1 MAIWELRCAAVNEF
15 AVLVSRD
22 YDNIE
27 EQLFDTDGLAKDWKD
42 RPRVGYVVEPRK
54 KRQKSRADVGLLVPG
69 ALVLNAR
76 AREALGPFLASFG
89 QLLELDCE
97 GEPRWFFNVTQRLD
111 CVDLPRSQRFDDG
124 GLRLEAFDL
133 SRVPETSAL
142 VFKDPLTAPVRIY
155 VNEAGKQALEALVR
169 EAGLSGLECGVPQ
182 PL

>member
-1 MAIWELRCAAVNEF
+1 MPIWELRCAAVNEF

-22 YDNIE
+22 DDNIE
-27 EQLFDTDGLAKDWKD
+27 EQLFDTDGTAKDWQD

-54 KRQKSRADVGLLVPG
+54 KQQKPRADVGLLVPG

-76 AREALGPFLASFG
+76 AREALGPFLAPFG
-89 QLLELDCE
+89 QMLELDCE

-111 CVDLPRSQRFDDG
+111 CVDLQRSQRFDDG
-124 GLRLEAFDL
+124 GLRLEAFDENRL
-133 SRVPETSAL
+133 PDTAL

-155 VNEAGKQALEALVR
+155 VNEAGKQALEALVH
-169 EAGLSGLECGVPQ
+169 EAGLSGLECGAPR